1 MRNTARSPEI
11 STGSYAGNAGGM
23 GVTKILYLDYA
34 LYLQK
39 YHDAQNRLN
48 RVLSEREELFGRT
61 QPTATDYG
69 KDRVSGTPDAAPFDA
84 YLIAK
89 EKTRIDERIL
99 EAQEIVKD
107 REKLLKIKERE
118 LRASRDTHDRIY
130 CMRELDK
137 WAAHRIAGR
146 IGYSTAQIY
155 RIINIIE
162 DRCKAVSR

>member
-1 MRNTARSPEI
+1 M
-11 STGSYAGNAGGM
+11 
-23 GVTKILYLDYA
+23 LYLDYA

-39 YHDAQNRLN
+39 YQDAQLRLD

-61 QPTATDYG
+61 QPNATDYG

-99 EAQEIVKD
+99 EAQEILRD
-107 REKLLKIKERE
+107 RENLLKMKERE
-118 LRASRDTHDRIY
+118 LRSSKDTHDRIY
-130 CMRELDK
+130 CMRVLDR
-137 WAAHRIAGR
+137 WSAHRIAGR

-155 RIINIIE
+155 RIIRIIE
-162 DRCKAVSR
+162 DRCKDATK